1 MTFATLLETLSERL
15 GTPLE
20 DAGGATAVEIDGNT
34 VVLQDAG
41 DLLLLRAEIGDL
53 PDEGREALLTAVL
66 EANHL
71 YSGTGGGTL
80 ALEPGIP
87 RLVLQKYT
95 WLDRL
100 DPDDVPD
107 LIARFAATAD
117 SWRRLLADYRPSADA
132 SAEPPPPAP
141 DSRPLGP
148 GPVPPRPPPPT
159 RFSFH

>member
-20 DAGGATAVEIDGNT
+20 DAGGASAVEIDGNP
-34 VVLQDAG
+34 VILQDAG

-53 PDEGREALLTAVL
+53 PDEGREAFLTAVL

-71 YSGTGGGTL
+71 YAGTGGGTL
-80 ALEPGIP
+80 ALEPGVP

-95 WLDRL
+95 WFDRL
-100 DPDDVPD
+100 DPDAVPD

-117 SWRRLLADYRPSADA
+117 SWRRLLADYSPA
-132 SAEPPPPAP
+132 SSGTPDSPPPPST
-141 DSRPLGP
+141 DIL
-148 GPVPPRPPPPT
+148 PV
-159 RFSFH
+159 

>member
-34 VVLQDAG
+34 VILQDAG

-53 PDEGREALLTAVL
+53 PDEGREALLTTVL

-71 YSGTGGGTL
+71 YAGTGGGTL
-80 ALEPGIP
+80 ALEPGFP

-95 WLDRL
+95 WFDRL
-100 DPDDVPD
+100 DPDAVPD

-117 SWRRLLADYRPSADA
+117 SWRRLLADYSPAAAGVPDS
-132 SAEPPPPAP
+132 PPPPST
-141 DSRPLGP
+141 DIL
-148 GPVPPRPPPPT
+148 PV
-159 RFSFH
+159 

>member
-20 DAGGATAVEIDGNT
+20 DAGGASAVEIDGNP

-53 PDEGREALLTAVL
+53 PDEGREALLTTVL

-71 YSGTGGGTL
+71 YAGTGGGTL
-80 ALEPGIP
+80 ALAPGVP
-87 RLVLQKYT
+87 RLALQTYT
-95 WLDRL
+95 WFERL
-100 DPDDVPD
+100 DPDAVPD

-117 SWRRLLADYRPSADA
+117 SWRRLLADY
-132 SAEPPPPAP
+132 PPPAS
-141 DSRPLGP
+141 DET
-148 GPVPPRPPPPT
+148 PPPAADFLPV
-159 RFSFH
+159 

>member
-20 DAGGATAVEIDGNT
+20 DAGGATALEIDGIP
-34 VVLQDAG
+34 VILQDAG

-53 PDEGREALLTAVL
+53 PETGREPLLTAVL

-71 YSGTGGGTL
+71 YAGTGGGTL
-80 ALEPGIP
+80 ALEPGAP

-95 WLDRL
+95 WFERL
-100 DPDDVPD
+100 DPDAVPD

-117 SWRRLLADYRPSADA
+117 SWRRLLADYSPASSASPD
-132 SAEPPPPAP
+132 SPPPPST
-141 DSRPLGP
+141 DIL
-148 GPVPPRPPPPT
+148 PV
-159 RFSFH
+159 

>member
-15 GTPLE
+15 GAPLE
-20 DAGGATAVEIDGNT
+20 DAGGATALEIDGIP

-53 PDEGREALLTAVL
+53 PETGREPLLTTVL

-80 ALEPGIP
+80 ALEPGTP
-87 RLVLQKYT
+87 CLHLQKYT

-100 DPDDVPD
+100 DPDTVPD
-107 LIARFAATAD
+107 LLARFASTA
-117 SWRRLLADYRPSADA
+117 STWRRLLADYSPAA
-132 SAEPPPPAP
+132 SAP
-141 DSRPLGP
+141 DA
-148 GPVPPRPPPPT
+148 PPPT
-159 RFSFH
+159 SPDFLPV